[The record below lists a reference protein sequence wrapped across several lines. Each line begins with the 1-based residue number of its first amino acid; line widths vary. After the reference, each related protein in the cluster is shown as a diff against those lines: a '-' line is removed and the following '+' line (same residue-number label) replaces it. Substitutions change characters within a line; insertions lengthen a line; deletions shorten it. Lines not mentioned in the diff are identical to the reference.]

1 MFRHS
6 NSDSTPARLGR
17 DMSRSAVTGLAA
29 RIYSICL
36 LSPRLTGSAQ
46 RIFLYSPGTSAVS
59 RGLGYDLPL
68 RTLAGTA
75 VKFRER
81 ARKWSP
87 AKFIA
92 AMTDNNNSEAAWI
105 YHNATKHSYT
115 SIRTNP
121 HFMDW
126 SNQPLPFKIYPALE
140 PLRLPG
146 EVRQTGVAALS
157 AISASVP
164 ASTTASPNLEAVG
177 QLLFLS
183 AGITRKRSYSGGE
196 IYFRAAA
203 CTGALYEV
211 ELYLVCGELA
221 NLEAG
226 VYHFAPAEFGLRRL
240 RAGDFRRVL
249 LEATGGE
256 PAVAHAPLTIVCT
269 CTYWR
274 NAWKY
279 QARTYRHFGWDNGT
293 LLANLL
299 AVATALGLPAR
310 VVCGF
315 VDASVNRLLD
325 VDPQREVTF
334 SLVAL
339 GYADALPPPSP
350 AEISPLRLET
360 VPLSQREVDY
370 PLLGEMHAASSLDS
384 RAEAEAWRGSTPI
397 KEVLPPAGPIVPL
410 APWSDGEISR
420 DPIEQV
426 ILRRGSTRK
435 FARSPITLPQLSTM
449 LDRATR
455 GVPADFLDPPG
466 AQLNDLY
473 LIVHAVEGVP
483 PGAYVFHRSRGV
495 LECLKQGNFRA
506 DAGYLGLEQEL
517 PADAA
522 VDVFFLADLRRIL
535 QRFGN
540 RGYRA
545 VQLEAGILGGELYL
559 AAYAQRLGA
568 TGLTFF
574 DDDVTRF
581 FSAHAEGKSAIFLV
595 AIGHSAKQKP

>member
-1 MFRHS
+1 
-6 NSDSTPARLGR
+6 
-17 DMSRSAVTGLAA
+17 
-29 RIYSICL
+29 
-36 LSPRLTGSAQ
+36 
-46 RIFLYSPGTSAVS
+46 
-59 RGLGYDLPL
+59 
-68 RTLAGTA
+68 
-75 VKFRER
+75 
-81 ARKWSP
+81 
-87 AKFIA
+87 
-92 AMTDNNNSEAAWI
+92 MTDNRNTEAAWN
-105 YHNATKHSYT
+105 YHEATKHSYI

-126 SNQPLPFKIYPALE
+126 NNQPLPFKIYPTLE
-140 PLRLPG
+140 PLRLPD

-164 ASTTASPNLEAVG
+164 AQTNATPDLEAVA
-177 QLLFLS
+177 QLLYLS
-183 AGITRKRSYSGGE
+183 AGITRKRKYPGGE
-196 IYFRAAA
+196 LYFRAAA

-211 ELYLVCGELA
+211 ELYLVCGDLA
-221 NLEAG
+221 GLRAG
-226 VYHFAPAEFGLRRL
+226 VYHFAPAEFGLRLL
-240 RAGDFRRVL
+240 RAGDYRGAL
-249 LEATGGE
+249 LTVTVGE
-256 PAVAHAPLTIVCT
+256 PSIAHAPLSIICT

-293 LLANLL
+293 LLANML
-299 AVATALGLPAR
+299 AVATAMGLPAR

-315 VDASVNRLLD
+315 VDAQTNRLLD
-325 VDPQREVTF
+325 VDPQREVAF
-334 SLVAL
+334 SFVAL
-339 GYADALPPPSP
+339 GHSAAPAPSSP
-350 AEISPLRLET
+350 TEIVPLGLET

-370 PLLGEMHAASSLDS
+370 PLMREMHVASSLGS
-384 RAEAEAWRGSTPI
+384 AEEVEKWRGHTPI
-397 KEVLPPAGPIVPL
+397 GNFPPPSGPIVRLQPM
-410 APWSDGEISR
+410 SDAEMPR

-426 ILRRGSTRK
+426 IQRRGSTRQ
-435 FARSPITLPQLSTM
+435 FARSAISLAQLSTM

-455 GVPADFLDPPG
+455 GVPADFLAPLG

-473 LIVHAVEGVP
+473 LIVHAVEGLP

-506 DAGYLGLEQEL
+506 EAGYLGLQQEL

-522 VDVFFLADLRRIL
+522 VDIFFLADLRPIL
-535 QRFGN
+535 ERFGN

-545 VQLEAGILGGELYL
+545 VQLEAGILGGKLYL

-581 FSAHAEGKSAIFLV
+581 FSPHAEGKSAIFLV
-595 AIGHSAKQKP
+595 AIGQSAKRKL